1 MSKIGE
7 LMKKLCPNGV
17 EYKEIWQVTNWDKRF
32 NSVPSEKQKIVL
44 KFKHVL
50 ASELKRMTTPTG
62 NIKLLS
68 TGVFDGYTDD
78 NIAAGL
84 INDGE
89 VVAIPSGGSA
99 NIKYYKGQFVDS
111 GNILCG
117 SSNIN
122 YLNIK
127 YFYYYLLENK
137 KKIENT
143 YRGSGVKHPN
153 MAEILDFSIPTP
165 PLEVQEEIVRIL
177 DTFTALISELKAELE
192 ARKKQYEYYRN
203 KLLSFEGKNVE
214 WKTLGEVCEF
224 KYGFTAKARDKGD
237 TRFIRITDINSNGK
251 LKKEEIK
258 YINLSENNKEYLLRK
273 GDVLI
278 ARTGATYGK
287 TILYDEEYNAIF
299 ASFLIRIRFIN
310 NTITPKYFWHF
321 AQSTKYWEQAVKL
334 VSGGAQQQFNA
345 NVLKLIKIPAPSIE
359 LQHKVLTILDKFDTL
374 VNDLSIGIPAE
385 IEARQKQYEYY
396 RGKLLSFKEIN
407 NE

>member
-1 MSKIGE
+1 VGLILSKIGD
-7 LMKKLCPNGV
+7 LINKLCPNGV
-17 EYKEIWQVTNWDKRF
+17 EYKELGTILEYEQPTKYIVNNTNYNKSF
-32 NSVPSEKQKIVL
+32 KTPVL
-44 KFKHVL
+44 TAGQSFVL
-50 ASELKRMTTPTG
+50 
-62 NIKLLS
+62 
-68 TGVFDGYTDD
+68 GYTDETEGIFTANKLNPVIIFD
-78 NIAAGL
+78 DFTTSFHWVNFNFKVKSSAMKLLKPKTGND
-84 INDGE
+84 INFRFVYYCMKCLLYQPQE
-89 VVAIPSGGSA
+89 HSRKWISVYSKFTIP
-99 NIKYYKGQFVDS
+99 I
-111 GNILCG
+111 
-117 SSNIN
+117 
-122 YLNIK
+122 
-127 YFYYYLLENK
+127 
-137 KKIENT
+137 
-143 YRGSGVKHPN
+143 
-153 MAEILDFSIPTP
+153 P